1 MKNLIGIF
9 IVLLMIAI
17 SCSSSEKVVETPQL
31 TDYMDTVSYSVG
43 VDIGKSFRL
52 QEMDINPDVMARGLS
67 DAFSDKE
74 TALTDEETQSTLI
87 KFRQEFQEKQR
98 EIAQRK
104 AQETAIAEEA
114 YLAESASKEGVVS
127 LPSGLQYKVITPGDG
142 PSPLT
147 TDKVK
152 VHYKGSL
159 ADGTIFDSSYDR
171 GQPTSFTVSGVIK
184 GWTEALLLMQVG
196 SKWELTIPSKLG
208 YGARGGGGKIPPNS
222 TLLFEVELLAIE

>member
-17 SCSSSEKVVETPQL
+17 SCTSSEKVVETPQL

-74 TALTDEETQSTLI
+74 TALTDEEIQSTLI
-87 KFRQEFQEKQR
+87 NFRQEFQQKQR

-208 YGARGGGGKIPPNS
+208 YGTRGSGGTIPPNS

>member
-1 MKNLIGIF
+1 MKSLIGIF

-17 SCSSSEKVVETPQL
+17 SCTSSEKVVETPQL

-208 YGARGGGGKIPPNS
+208 YGTRGSGDRIPPNS

>member
-17 SCSSSEKVVETPQL
+17 SCTSSEKVVETPQL

-74 TALTDEETQSTLI
+74 TALTDEEIQSTLI
-87 KFRQEFQEKQR
+87 NFRQEFQQKQR

-104 AQETAIAEEA
+104 AQETAVAEES

-208 YGARGGGGKIPPNS
+208 YGTRGSGDRIPPNS

>member
-1 MKNLIGIF
+1 
-9 IVLLMIAI
+9 MIAI
-17 SCSSSEKVVETPQL
+17 SCSNSEKVVETPQL

-208 YGARGGGGKIPPNS
+208 YGARGSGGKIPPNS
-222 TLLFEVELLAIE
+222 TLLFEVELLGIE

>member
-17 SCSSSEKVVETPQL
+17 SCSNSEKVVETPQL

-114 YLAESASKEGVVS
+114 YLAESASKEGIVS

-208 YGARGGGGKIPPNS
+208 YGTRGSGGTIPPNS

>member
-9 IVLLMIAI
+9 MVLLMIAI
-17 SCSSSEKVVETPQL
+17 SCTSSEKIVETPQL

-43 VDIGKSFRL
+43 VDIGNSFRL

-127 LPSGLQYKVITPGDG
+127 LPSGLPVYYRH
-142 PSPLT
+142 LT
-147 TDKVK
+147 
-152 VHYKGSL
+152 L
-159 ADGTIFDSSYDR
+159 PTICS
-171 GQPTSFTVSGVIK
+171 V
-184 GWTEALLLMQVG
+184 
-196 SKWELTIPSKLG
+196 
-208 YGARGGGGKIPPNS
+208 
-222 TLLFEVELLAIE
+222 

>member
-17 SCSSSEKVVETPQL
+17 SCTSCEKVVETPQL

-74 TALTDEETQSTLI
+74 TALTDEEIQSTLI
-87 KFRQEFQEKQR
+87 NFRQEFQQKQR

-104 AQETAIAEEA
+104 AQEAAIAEES

-208 YGARGGGGKIPPNS
+208 YGTRGSGDRIPPNS

>member
-1 MKNLIGIF
+1 MKKLIGIF
-9 IVLLMIAI
+9 IALLMIAI
-17 SCSSSEKVVETPQL
+17 SCTSSEKAVETPQL

-52 QEMDINPDVMARGLS
+52 QEMDIDPDVMARGLN

-74 TALTDEETQSTLI
+74 TALTKEEVQSTLI
-87 KFRQEFQEKQR
+87 KFRQEFQQKQR

-104 AQETAIAEEA
+104 AQEAAVAEET
-114 YLAESASKEGVVS
+114 YLAENAKKEGVVS

-142 PSPLT
+142 PSPLK

-152 VHYKGSL
+152 VHYKGTL
-159 ADGTIFDSSYDR
+159 IDGTVFDSSYDR
-171 GQPTSFTVSGVIK
+171 GQPTSFNVSGVIK

-196 SKWELTIPSKLG
+196 SKWELTIPSILG
-208 YGARGGGGKIPPNS
+208 YGTRSRGEKIPPNS
-222 TLLFEVELLAIE
+222 TLLFELELLGIE

>member
-1 MKNLIGIF
+1 MKKLIGIF
-9 IVLLMIAI
+9 IALLIIAI
-17 SCSSSEKVVETPQL
+17 SCTSSEKVVETPQL
-31 TDYMDTVSYSVG
+31 TNYMDTVSYSVG

-52 QEMDINPDVMARGLS
+52 QEMDIDPNVMARGLN

-74 TALTDEETQSTLI
+74 TALTDEEIQSTLI
-87 KFRQEFQEKQR
+87 NFRQVFQQKQR

-104 AQETAIAEEA
+104 AQEAAKAEED

-171 GQPTSFTVSGVIK
+171 GQPASFTVSGVIK

-208 YGARGGGGKIPPNS
+208 YGARGSGGKIPPNS
-222 TLLFEVELLAIE
+222 TLLFEVELLGIE

>member
-1 MKNLIGIF
+1 MKKLIGIF
-9 IVLLMIAI
+9 IALLMIAI
-17 SCSSSEKVVETPQL
+17 SCTSSEKAVETPQL

-52 QEMDINPDVMARGLS
+52 QEMDIDPDVMARGLN

-74 TALTDEETQSTLI
+74 TALTKEEVQSTLI
-87 KFRQEFQEKQR
+87 KFRQEFQKKQR

-104 AQETAIAEEA
+104 AQEAAVSEET
-114 YLAESASKEGVVS
+114 YLAENATKEGVVS

-171 GQPTSFTVSGVIK
+171 GQPASFNVSGVIK
-184 GWTEALLLMQVG
+184 GWTEALLLMQIG

-208 YGARGGGGKIPPNS
+208 YGTRGSGGKIPPNS
-222 TLLFEVELLAIE
+222 TLLFEVELLGIE

>member
-1 MKNLIGIF
+1 MKKQIGIF
-9 IVLLMIAI
+9 IAFLMIAI
-17 SCSSSEKVVETPQL
+17 SCTSSEKVVETPQL
-31 TDYMDTVSYSVG
+31 IDYMDTVSYSVG

-52 QEMDINPDVMARGLS
+52 QEMDIDPDAMARGLS

-74 TALTDEETQSTLI
+74 TALTDEEIQSTLI
-87 KFRQEFQEKQR
+87 NFRQVFQQKQR

-104 AQETAIAEEA
+104 AQEAAVAEEA

-142 PSPLT
+142 LSPLT
-147 TDKVK
+147 TDTVK

-208 YGARGGGGKIPPNS
+208 YGTRGSGGKIPPNS
-222 TLLFEVELLAIE
+222 TLLFEVELLGIE

>member
-9 IVLLMIAI
+9 IALLMIAI
-17 SCSSSEKVVETPQL
+17 SCTSSEKLVETPQL

-52 QEMDINPDVMARGLS
+52 QEMEINPNIMARGLS
-67 DAFSDKE
+67 DAFSNKE
-74 TALTDEETQSTLI
+74 TAITDEEIQSTLI
-87 KFRQEFQEKQR
+87 NFRQEFQQKQR
-98 EIAQRK
+98 ELSQRK
-104 AQETAIAEEA
+104 AQEAAVAEEA

-208 YGARGGGGKIPPNS
+208 YGARGSGGKIPPNS
-222 TLLFEVELLAIE
+222 TLLFEVELLGIE

>member
-17 SCSSSEKVVETPQL
+17 SCTSSEKVVETPQL

-67 DAFSDKE
+67 DAFSDRE

-104 AQETAIAEEA
+104 AQEAAVAEEA

-208 YGARGGGGKIPPNS
+208 YGARGSGDRIPPNS

>member
-17 SCSSSEKVVETPQL
+17 SCTSSEKVVETPQL

-74 TALTDEETQSTLI
+74 TALTDEEIQSTLI
-87 KFRQEFQEKQR
+87 NFRQEFQQKQR

-104 AQETAIAEEA
+104 AQEAAITEES

-208 YGARGGGGKIPPNS
+208 YGTRGSGGKIPPNS
-222 TLLFEVELLAIE
+222 TLLFEVELLGIE

>member
-17 SCSSSEKVVETPQL
+17 SCTSSEKVVETPQL

-74 TALTDEETQSTLI
+74 TALTDEEIQSTLI
-87 KFRQEFQEKQR
+87 NFRQEFQQKQR
-98 EIAQRK
+98 EIVQRK
-104 AQETAIAEEA
+104 AQEAAVAEEA

-127 LPSGLQYKVITPGDG
+127 LPSGLQYKVIIPGDG

-208 YGARGGGGKIPPNS
+208 YGARGSGGKIPPNS

>member
-17 SCSSSEKVVETPQL
+17 SCTSSEKVVETPQL

-74 TALTDEETQSTLI
+74 TALTDEEIQSTLI
-87 KFRQEFQEKQR
+87 NFRQEFQQKQR

-104 AQETAIAEEA
+104 AQEAAIAEES

-208 YGARGGGGKIPPNS
+208 YGTRGSGDRIPPNS

>member
-17 SCSSSEKVVETPQL
+17 SCTSSEKVVETPQL

-104 AQETAIAEEA
+104 AQEAAIAEES

-208 YGARGGGGKIPPNS
+208 YGTRGSGDRIPPNS

>member
-1 MKNLIGIF
+1 
-9 IVLLMIAI
+9 
-17 SCSSSEKVVETPQL
+17 
-31 TDYMDTVSYSVG
+31 
-43 VDIGKSFRL
+43 
-52 QEMDINPDVMARGLS
+52 MARGLS

-74 TALTDEETQSTLI
+74 TVLTDEEIQSTLI
-87 KFRQEFQEKQR
+87 NFRQVFQQKQR
-98 EIAQRK
+98 EVAERK
-104 AQETAIAEEA
+104 AQEAAVAEEA

-127 LPSGLQYKVITPGDG
+127 LPSGLQYKVIIPGDG

-208 YGARGGGGKIPPNS
+208 YGARGSGGKIPPNS
-222 TLLFEVELLAIE
+222 TLLFEVELLGIE

>member
-104 AQETAIAEEA
+104 AQEAAIAEED

-208 YGARGGGGKIPPNS
+208 YGTRGSGGKIPPNS
-222 TLLFEVELLAIE
+222 TLLFEVELLGIE

>member
-9 IVLLMIAI
+9 IVFLMIAI
-17 SCSSSEKVVETPQL
+17 SCTSSEKVVETPQL

-74 TALTDEETQSTLI
+74 TALTDEEIQSTLI
-87 KFRQEFQEKQR
+87 NFRQEFQQKQR

-104 AQETAIAEEA
+104 AQEEAVAEEA
-114 YLAESASKEGVVS
+114 YLVESASKEGVVS

-142 PSPLT
+142 PSPLS
-147 TDKVK
+147 TDRVK
-152 VHYKGSL
+152 VHYKGTL
-159 ADGTIFDSSYDR
+159 VDGTVFDSSYDR
-171 GQPTSFTVSGVIK
+171 GQPASNNVTGFIK
-184 GWTEALLLMQVG
+184 GWVEALLLMQVG

-208 YGARGGGGKIPPNS
+208 YGTRGSGDRIPPNS

>member
-17 SCSSSEKVVETPQL
+17 SCTSSEKVVETPQL

-74 TALTDEETQSTLI
+74 TALTDEEIQSTLI
-87 KFRQEFQEKQR
+87 NFRQEFQQKQR

-104 AQETAIAEEA
+104 AQETAVAEES

-208 YGARGGGGKIPPNS
+208 YGTRGSGGTIPPNS

>member
-17 SCSSSEKVVETPQL
+17 SCTSSEKVVEIPQL

-74 TALTDEETQSTLI
+74 TALTDEEIQSTLI
-87 KFRQEFQEKQR
+87 NFRQEFQQKQR

-104 AQETAIAEEA
+104 AQEAAVAEES

-208 YGARGGGGKIPPNS
+208 YGTRGSSGKIPPNS

>member
-208 YGARGGGGKIPPNS
+208 YGARGSGGKIPPNS
-222 TLLFEVELLAIE
+222 TLLFEVELLGIE

>member
-1 MKNLIGIF
+1 MKNLMGIF

-208 YGARGGGGKIPPNS
+208 YGARGSGGKIPPNS
-222 TLLFEVELLAIE
+222 TLLFEVELLGIE

>member
-17 SCSSSEKVVETPQL
+17 SCTSSEKVVETPQL

-43 VDIGKSFRL
+43 VDIGKSFRV

-208 YGARGGGGKIPPNS
+208 YGARGSGGKIPPNS
-222 TLLFEVELLAIE
+222 TLLFEVELLGIE

>member
-9 IVLLMIAI
+9 IALLIIAI
-17 SCSSSEKVVETPQL
+17 SCKSSEKVVETPQL
-31 TDYMDTVSYSVG
+31 TNYMDTVSYSVG

-52 QEMDINPDVMARGLS
+52 QEMDIDPNVMARGLN

-74 TALTDEETQSTLI
+74 TALTDEEIQSTLI
-87 KFRQEFQEKQR
+87 NFRQEFQQKQR

-104 AQETAIAEEA
+104 AQEAAVAEEA

-208 YGARGGGGKIPPNS
+208 YGARGSGGKIPPNS
-222 TLLFEVELLAIE
+222 TLLFEVELLGIE